1 MMNHPPSIFW
11 SWQNDYSPKTCRHF
25 IREALANAIAKVA
38 DENGVDDADRPEID
52 HDTKGER
59 GMADIPATILAKIQH
74 AAVFV
79 ADLTPIAQSPGGKWI
94 PNPNVMIELGWA
106 MYRPGWE
113 RVIGVLNTA
122 SGAEIE
128 DLPFDIRQRRV
139 ITFDLE
145 ETADTTTRAR
155 VSKKLTSELAAA
167 LQVNLEEHTE
177 ILAAETAINGIESR
191 LGDPSIWGS
200 AVQTLTHNDGLGS
213 AGRKT
218 VTLAN
223 VPRSYLRVIPA
234 GWKNGTPS
242 VSDIAR
248 LKKPL
253 TIEAPSDGCTYGDFG
268 ATDEGFVRYWVTG
281 RSDGTEFPTSTN
293 MVMFFSDTGEFWL
306 LHGSVIAQNHGQSLL
321 KDHIMLGQWSR
332 TLRQVIAVMDSFGA
346 HKTRRVEVGLF
357 NVSEL
362 RWFSQWVSDRIP
374 ARRNFVR
381 ENRQS
386 QDWGPEAQLAFLAG
400 AYNRVKDLFALDRSS
415 EAEVTQILQQFDPE
429 RYHEGD

>member
-1 MMNHPPSIFW
+1 MMNHPAKIFW
-11 SWQNDYSPKTCRHF
+11 SWQNDYSPKTCRYF
-25 IREALANAIAKVA
+25 IREALVNAIVQVA
-38 DENGVDDADRPEID
+38 EESGVDDADRPEID

-59 GMADIPATILAKIQH
+59 GMADIPATILTKIQH

-113 RVIGVLNTA
+113 CVIGILNAA

-139 ITFDLE
+139 ITFDLN
-145 ETADTTTRAR
+145 ETADATARAR
-155 VSKKLTSELAAA
+155 ASKQLTRDLVAA
-167 LQVNLEEHTE
+167 LQVNLQEHTE
-177 ILAAETAINGIESR
+177 TLAAESTLNAVEARI
-191 LGDPSIWGS
+191 GDPSIWGS
-200 AVQTLTHNDGLGS
+200 AVQTLNHNDGLGG

-218 VTLAN
+218 IAISN
-223 VPRSYLRVIPA
+223 VPRSYLRIVPA
-234 GWKNGTPS
+234 GWKNGMPT
-242 VSDIAR
+242 VSDIAK
-248 LKKPL
+248 LNKPL

-281 RSDGTEFPTSTN
+281 FNGETTQPTSTN

-306 LHGSVIAQNHGQSLL
+306 LHGSVIAQDQGQILL

-332 TLRQVIAVMDSFGA
+332 TLRQVMAVMDRFGA
-346 HKTRRVEVGLF
+346 HKTRRVEAGLF
-357 NVSEL
+357 NVREL
-362 RWFSQWVSDRIP
+362 RWFSPWATDRIP
-374 ARRNFVR
+374 ARRNSAR
-381 ENRQS
+381 ETRQS
-386 QDWGPEAQLAFLAG
+386 QNWGPEAQLAFLTC
-400 AYNRVKDLFALDRSS
+400 AYNRIKDLFALERNS

-429 RYHEGD
+429 RFHERD